1 MKQETINSREE
12 ALKVLN
18 KALKNDYSI
27 DKELELFHKKSSNYE
42 FKGFVNEVAQGT
54 FKRLIEIDEYISL
67 LITSKLNKLPE
78 MILNILRI
86 SSYQLLYMKSVPQSA
101 VINEAVN
108 LAKKYGHKGTA
119 NLTNAVLRNLLR
131 KQTELENKINNYPLK
146 KRISIKSSIPMW
158 IVDYWSLSINE
169 NELEEI
175 LLKTLEKPELYLRIN
190 TLKISSIDF
199 KNKLKEDN
207 ISFNETEFD
216 DLIELIGE
224 INLNS
229 LYGFKE
235 GLFYIQDKAAFT
247 VTKKLAPKP
256 NESILDLC
264 CFPGGKTSHISQE
277 MKNTGK
283 IIAID
288 NTEKRVDRFNEN
300 INKLGATNI
309 EVIIKDASEE
319 LGFVEKFDRILV
331 DAPCSGLGIIR
342 RKSEIKYK
350 KTIEDIKRLADI
362 QQKILINASKNLKSG
377 GKLVYSTCTLSKY
390 ENEDNI
396 KVFLEENKD
405 FVLIDLIS
413 MNPLKNKSDFFFIA
427 EMQKRS

>member
-12 ALKVLN
+12 ALKVIT
-18 KALKNDYSI
+18 KALKNEYSI
-27 DKELELFHKKSSNYE
+27 DKELEIFHKKSINYE
-42 FKGFVNEVAQGT
+42 FKGFVNEIVQGT
-54 FKRLIEIDEYISL
+54 VKRLLEIDEYIRL

-86 SSYQLLYMKSVPQSA
+86 SVYQLLYMKSVPQSA

-108 LAKKYGHKGTA
+108 LAKRYGHKGTA

-131 KQTELENKINNYPLK
+131 KQTELETKINNYPLK
-146 KRISIKSSIPMW
+146 KRISIKASIPMW
-158 IVDYWSLSINE
+158 IVDYWSLLINE

-175 LLKTLEKPELYLRIN
+175 LLKTLEKPEFYLRIN
-190 TLKISSIDF
+190 TLKTSSIEF

-207 ISFNETEFD
+207 ITFNETEFD

-224 INLNS
+224 VNLNS

-247 VTKKLAPKP
+247 VTKKLDPQE

-277 MKNTGK
+277 MNNTGK

-288 NTEKRVDRFNEN
+288 NTEKRIDRFNEN
-300 INKLGATNI
+300 ITKLGATNI

-319 LGFVEKFDRILV
+319 LGFVEKFDRILI

-362 QQKILINASKNLKSG
+362 QQKILINASKYLKSG
-377 GKLVYSTCTLSKY
+377 GKLIYSTCTLSRY

-396 KVFLEENKD
+396 KQFLDENKD
-405 FVLIDLIS
+405 FILIDTIS
-413 MNPLKNKSDFFFIA
+413 MNPFKNRSDFFFIA
-427 EMQKRS
+427 EIQKRP

>member
-1 MKQETINSREE
+1 MKQETINSRDE
-12 ALKVLN
+12 ALKVIT
-18 KALKNDYSI
+18 KALKNEYSI
-27 DKELELFHKKSSNYE
+27 DKELEIFYKKNSIYE
-42 FKGFVNEVAQGT
+42 FKGFVNEIVQGT
-54 FKRLIEIDEYISL
+54 VKRLIEIDEYISL

-86 SSYQLLYMKSVPQSA
+86 STYQLLYMKSVPQSA

-108 LAKKYGHKGTA
+108 LAKRYGHKGTA

-131 KQTELENKINNYPLK
+131 KQTELETKINSYPLK
-146 KRISIKSSIPMW
+146 KRISIKASIPIW
-158 IVDYWSLSINE
+158 IVDYWSLLINE

-175 LLKTLEKPELYLRIN
+175 LLKTLEKPEFYLRIN

-199 KNKLKEDN
+199 KSKLKEDN
-207 ISFNETEFD
+207 ISFNETEFE

-224 INLNS
+224 VNLNA

-235 GLFYIQDKAAFT
+235 GLFYIQDKAAFA
-247 VTKKLAPKP
+247 VTKKLNPQV

-283 IIAID
+283 IVAVD

-300 INKLGATNI
+300 INKLGSTNI
-309 EVIIKDASEE
+309 KVMIKDASED
-319 LGFVEKFDRILV
+319 LGIQEKFDRILI

-362 QQKILINASKNLKSG
+362 QQKILINASKYLKLG
-377 GKLVYSTCTLSKY
+377 GELVYSTCTLSKY

-396 KVFLEENKD
+396 KKFLDKNKD
-405 FVLIDLIS
+405 FILIDKVS
-413 MNPLKNKSDFFFIA
+413 MNPINNKSDFFFIA
-427 EMQKRS
+427 RIQKRP